1 MTRQISTLEEKH
13 SRDLAELV
21 RWCADFEEKYSQS
34 QTELGQ
40 VSAALDDAN
49 ALSSSLRTQL
59 DSEKVT
65 YETVPAFF
73 APGYLHTKERATD
86 ALGKMAGLFFR
97 QFAALFWKN
106 WIVMSKHP
114 WVRLS
119 KTSLRGGEFNLC
131 TLRFQTTVA
140 QHPEMLCHARGVW
153 HLLGCCSALPEQT
166 QQCE

>member
-1 MTRQISTLEEKH
+1 MLDTVGSCYSALDSTTTLET
-13 SRDLAELV
+13 LFGA
-21 RWCADFEEKYSQS
+21 
-34 QTELGQ
+34 
-40 VSAALDDAN
+40 
-49 ALSSSLRTQL
+49 
-59 DSEKVT
+59 VT
-65 YETVPAFF
+65 NSPSAFF

-119 KTSLRGGEFNLC
+119 KTSLRGGELNLC
-131 TLRFQTTVA
+131 ILRFQTTIA

-153 HLLGCCSALPEQT
+153 HLLGCRSALPEQT
-166 QQCE
+166 QQCEY